1 MGRRLE
7 LKPCKNKD
15 GSFSVN
21 VPDWLSLT
29 GRRSRRSWPT
39 RAEALRFIE
48 ELKARKDNLASVR
61 DLSPAQLLD
70 AHRAFTLLAEHPETS
85 LSDCVRF
92 YREHYRAQTRSV
104 TLEELFTQV
113 LQAKAD
119 LSDSYKRDIRWVQG
133 RLAGLGNRL
142 VSEITRVDILEALAG
157 FPESSRN
164 NHLRTLSGVF
174 RFALDRDYLS
184 EVPLRASDRTKKKRQ
199 EIQVLAVSEIRAL
212 LEAALEHDLSVLPV
226 LLIEAF
232 CGVRPAEARRLL
244 WSDID
249 FLRKRLTIRA
259 VVSKTATARSIIL
272 EPCAL
277 AWFELYAKRGGACTG
292 PLAPL
297 ASHTLRDRLVKIRS
311 RAGYRGRDWTPG
323 ALRDS
328 FCSNHLAHFDSIDR
342 LLREAG
348 HTNLRTTRDHY
359 LGLVSKEAAAEFW
372 SLFPPVGEKV
382 VSFAARR

>member
-7 LKPCKNKD
+7 LKPHKNKD
-15 GSFSVN
+15 GTFSVN
-21 VPDWLSLT
+21 VPDWLSVT

-39 RAEALRFIE
+39 KVEALRFIE
-48 ELKARKDNLASVR
+48 ELKARKDNLTTTK

-70 AHRAFTLLAEHPETS
+70 AHLAFVELADCPGTS
-85 LSDCVRF
+85 LLDCVKF
-92 YREHYRAQTRSV
+92 YRERYAAQAKSV
-104 TLEELFTQV
+104 TLEELFNQV

-133 RLAGLGNRL
+133 RLAGLSDRS
-142 VSEITRVDILEALAG
+142 VSEITRTDILEALAE

-174 RFALDRDYLS
+174 RFAKDRDYLT

-199 EIQVLAVSEIRAL
+199 EIEVLAVSEVRAL
-212 LEAALEHDLSVLPV
+212 LETALQYDLNLLP
-226 LLIEAF
+226 LLLVETF

-244 WSDID
+244 WTDVD
-249 FLRKRLTIRA
+249 FLRKRLTVRA
-259 VVSKTATARSIIL
+259 AVSKTASARSIIL

-277 AWFELYAKRGGACTG
+277 AWFELYSKRGGACTG
-292 PLAPL
+292 LLSPF
-297 ASHTLRDRLVKIRS
+297 ASHTGHNRLVKIRARS
-311 RAGYRGRDWTPG
+311 GYYGRDWRPG

-328 FCSNHLAHFDSIDR
+328 FCSNHLAHFDNIDR

-348 HTNLRTTRDHY
+348 HTNLQTNQGSL
-359 LGLVSKEAAAEFW
+359 LGLGLQGSR
-372 SLFPPVGEKV
+372 G
-382 VSFAARR
+382 

>member
-15 GSFSVN
+15 GTFSVN
-21 VPDWLSLT
+21 VPDWLSVT

-39 RAEALRFIE
+39 RVEALRFIE
-48 ELKARKDNLASVR
+48 ELKARKDNLSATK

-70 AHRAFTLLAEHPETS
+70 AHQALAELEESPGTS
-85 LSDCVRF
+85 LLDCVKF
-92 YREHYRAQTRSV
+92 YREHVRAQNRSV

-113 LQAKAD
+113 LQAKTD

-184 EVPLRASDRTKKKRQ
+184 EMPLRASDRTKKKRQ
-199 EIQVLAVSEIRAL
+199 EIQVLAVSEVRAL
-212 LEAALEHDLSVLPV
+212 LETALQYDLDLLP
-226 LLIEAF
+226 LLLVEIF

-249 FLRKRLTIRA
+249 FLRKRLTVRA
-259 VVSKTATARSIIL
+259 AVSKTATARSITL

-277 AWFELYAKRGGACTG
+277 AWFELYGKRGGVCTG
-292 PLAPL
+292 PLAPF
-297 ASHTLRDRLVKIRS
+297 AVHTSRDRLVKL
-311 RAGYRGRDWTPG
+311 RARLGYHGRAWTPG

-359 LGLVSKEAAAEFW
+359 LGLVSKEAAADFW
-372 SLFPPVGEKV
+372 SLFPPTGEKV
-382 VSFAARR
+382 VPFAASP